1 MVYFDTN
8 VLIYAFSKNT
18 DDERQK
24 DISVKLV
31 GDAIEDE
38 SLIVSELILCEFA
51 FISHKLKEN
60 VTTHLP
66 RIPIFRGSLKRKND
80 VFGQNSYFLLKNT
93 NFQFFKARYLG
104 LLVPEWLQENKDE
117 IDDNLA
123 FLSEY
128 LKPTDITVHQ
138 RILEILKETSLY
150 VSSFDVYHLAFS
162 EYYHRYILLF

>member
-1 MVYFDTN
+1 MMVYFDTN

-60 VTTHLP
+60 
-66 RIPIFRGSLKRKND
+66 
-80 VFGQNSYFLLKNT
+80 
-93 NFQFFKARYLG
+93 
-104 LLVPEWLQENKDE
+104 KDE

-150 VSSFDVYHLAFS
+150 VSSFDVSSCPILYSFGVGDFS
-162 EYYHRYILLF
+162 PEQGKAKTIDFNFLEINFG

>member
-1 MVYFDTN
+1 MMVYFDTN

-60 VTTHLP
+60 
-66 RIPIFRGSLKRKND
+66 
-80 VFGQNSYFLLKNT
+80 
-93 NFQFFKARYLG
+93 
-104 LLVPEWLQENKDE
+104 KDE

-162 EYYHRYILLF
+162 EYYNSKLVTFDKGFKKLKKLSKVEIVVE

>member
-60 VTTHLP
+60 
-66 RIPIFRGSLKRKND
+66 
-80 VFGQNSYFLLKNT
+80 
-93 NFQFFKARYLG
+93 
-104 LLVPEWLQENKDE
+104 KDE

-128 LKPTDITVHQ
+128 LKPTDITIHQ

-162 EYYHRYILLF
+162 EYYNSKLVTFDKGFKKLKKLSKVEIVVE

>member
-1 MVYFDTN
+1 MMVYFDTN
-8 VLIYAFSKNT
+8 VIIYAFSKNI

-51 FISHKLKEN
+51 FISHKLK
-60 VTTHLP
+60 
-66 RIPIFRGSLKRKND
+66 
-80 VFGQNSYFLLKNT
+80 
-93 NFQFFKARYLG
+93 
-104 LLVPEWLQENKDE
+104 ENKDE

-162 EYYHRYILLF
+162 EYYNSKLVTFDKGFKELKKLSKVEIVVE